1 MEVGITLTKLNEKIL
16 ATVKEVDGERYFC
29 LAEILEQLHLK
40 GGFNEKSIPVEIS
53 GKIIYSFRTSDCLN
67 LLETVFIDESSA
79 KKLIEEHGGE

>member
-1 MEVGITLTKLNEKIL
+1 MEVGITLTKLSEKIL

-67 LLETVFIDESSA
+67 LLETLFIDEVSA
-79 KKLIEEHGGE
+79 KKLVKKHSTE